1 MALSQFDPAYDFN
14 NDQQLTLADRDAY
27 LASHGS
33 MLGDA
38 NFDGVIDS
46 QDLDI
51 VMRNMNRQGTG
62 WAQGDFN
69 ASGSTTGYDLYL
81 WISAR
86 SAVAGQAITGD
97 LNYDNVIDVHDI
109 DLLYVGL
116 NIINDAGSSSYEVSL
131 RPLYDLNS
139 DGLANE
145 EDMDYL
151 IEVILDTAY
160 GDANLDGYV
169 NFWDFVSVNNNYN
182 SFVFSWGMGDF
193 NGDGIVDQLDYAIM
207 MENWQFGV

>member
-1 MALSQFDPAYDFN
+1 
-14 NDQQLTLADRDAY
+14 
-27 LASHGS
+27 
-33 MLGDA
+33 
-38 NFDGVIDS
+38 
-46 QDLDI
+46 
-51 VMRNMNRQGTG
+51 
-62 WAQGDFN
+62 
-69 ASGSTTGYDLYL
+69 
-81 WISAR
+81 
-86 SAVAGQAITGD
+86 
-97 LNYDNVIDVHDI
+97 VIDVHDI